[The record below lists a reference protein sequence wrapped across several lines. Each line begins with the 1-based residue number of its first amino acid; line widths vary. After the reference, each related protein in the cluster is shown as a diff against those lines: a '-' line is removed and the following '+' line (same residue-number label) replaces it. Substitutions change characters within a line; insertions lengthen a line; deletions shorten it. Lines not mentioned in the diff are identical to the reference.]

1 MKKVGTIIAVL
12 FVLFL
17 CAASIYVGAF
27 NGEGAKFALPHIQMA
42 PEVLFHIGS
51 FPVSNSM
58 IAVLIVD
65 LLLVWG
71 AAAGTRAI
79 RRGDESALI
88 PSGWQNFVEWV
99 YETLYDAALN
109 VLGEEKLKKLPGVV
123 TLLLT
128 IFIFIL
134 VANWIELIPGFE
146 TIGWIEPAEEH
157 GYTLQQFGPVAA
169 LVGPV
174 VEEGGY
180 TLLPILRAANT
191 DLNVPLMLAIVA
203 VVMVQ
208 FYGVYYLGKG
218 YFLRFFNY
226 KAFSHGATGIF
237 EFLASVLEIIS
248 EFAKVISFSFRLFGN
263 IFAGS
268 VLLAVMAFLFPFLA
282 PAAFYFLELFVGF
295 IQALVFM
302 MLTASFI
309 AVALAGHGSEHE
321 EEHNAA

>member
-1 MKKVGTIIAVL
+1 MKKIGTVIAVL
-12 FVLFL
+12 LVLFL
-17 CAASIYVGAF
+17 CATSIYIGAF

-42 PEVLFHIGS
+42 PEILFHIGG
-51 FPVSNSM
+51 FPVTNSM
-58 IAVLIVD
+58 VAVLIVD

-79 RRGDESALI
+79 RRGDESAMV
-88 PSGWQNFVEWV
+88 PSGWQNFVEWI
-99 YETLYDAALN
+99 YETLYDAAHN
-109 VLGEEKLKKLPGVV
+109 VLGEKLEQLPGVV

-134 VANWIELIPGFE
+134 VANWIELVPGFE
-146 TIGWIEPAEEH
+146 TIGWIEPAEHH
-157 GYTLQQFGPVAA
+157 GYTLTQVGPLAT

-174 VEEGGY
+174 HEEGGY
-180 TLLPILRAANT
+180 TLLPLLRAANT

-208 FYGVYYLGKG
+208 FYGVYHLGAG

-248 EFAKVISFSFRLFGN
+248 EFAKIISFSFRLFGN

-309 AVALAGHGSEHE
+309 AVALAGHGDHE
-321 EEHNAA
+321 EHQAAA